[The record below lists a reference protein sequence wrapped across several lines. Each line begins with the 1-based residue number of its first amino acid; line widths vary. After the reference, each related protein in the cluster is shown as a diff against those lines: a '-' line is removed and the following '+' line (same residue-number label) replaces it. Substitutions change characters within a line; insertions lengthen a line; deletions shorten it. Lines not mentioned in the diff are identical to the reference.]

1 MSSCW
6 FDKKETSHSSLTQ
19 RSIAEPGTEASVV
32 GISAPASGAGS
43 ITPDEKRNTF
53 VVRKVSATAGGI
65 QINER

>member
-6 FDKKETSHSSLTQ
+6 FDKKKANHSSLMQ
-19 RSIAEPGTEASVV
+19 RSIAEPDTEASVV

-43 ITPDEKRNTF
+43 ITSDEKRNTF

-65 QINER
+65 QIIEC